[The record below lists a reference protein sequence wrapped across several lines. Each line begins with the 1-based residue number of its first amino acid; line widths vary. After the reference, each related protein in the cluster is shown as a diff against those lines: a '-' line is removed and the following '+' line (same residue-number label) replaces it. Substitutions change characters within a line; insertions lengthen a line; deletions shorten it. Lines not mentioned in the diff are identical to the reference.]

1 MTLEELNKVKFHLIG
16 SLALENVHFL
26 TYASEDGRLGICD
39 RTPKNT
45 NGRFGKT
52 CRHYRIDDKVYKTKK
67 AFEEAI
73 KDFNPSV

>member
-1 MTLEELNKVKFHLIG
+1 MVA
-16 SLALENVHFL
+16 SLALATMHTL

-52 CRHYRIDDKVYKTKK
+52 CRHYRIDDKVYKTKE

-73 KDFNPSV
+73 KNFNPKEESNETNKL